1 MTEKKKT
8 GKQQFKERMIKQLLT
23 KFLFFSLGILAL
35 SAVLYFFSNFLFGL
49 RRWGME
55 DPLYLLAK
63 GIEENYVY
71 LISLVIN
78 RSIGGNRETLSEFRR
93 TDSLVSKFNGV

>member
-71 LISLVIN
+71 LISLVIL
-78 RSIGGNRETLSEFRR
+78 GGSVIILSLLSFLR
-93 TDSLVSKFNGV
+93 LLLA